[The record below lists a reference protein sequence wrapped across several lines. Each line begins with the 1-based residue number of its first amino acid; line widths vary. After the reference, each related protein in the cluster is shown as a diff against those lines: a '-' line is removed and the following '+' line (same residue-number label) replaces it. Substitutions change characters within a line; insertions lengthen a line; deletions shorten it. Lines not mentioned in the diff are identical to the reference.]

1 MIDGLEDRHTIN
13 GFLRLMKSL
22 SFKFSHFVLFLS
34 CSITFISCDP
44 DLEEVNRIASIQ
56 AEEPV
61 DISKNVKVIFSDS
74 ARVKAEL
81 TAPEMRSYQMVE
93 NPYYEFPSG
102 IKIVFFDSDGNYQ
115 QEITS
120 DYAIR
125 KEKEELVEFRNNV
138 QILRADGFLI
148 KTEELIH
155 NENLNTFYNN
165 SLITGTSKDG
175 KNSFQG
181 SSFSA
186 NGDFTDIIIQNTIG
200 TAIIP
205 EDRSM
210 NN

>member
-1 MIDGLEDRHTIN
+1 MNRHY
-13 GFLRLMKSL
+13 
-22 SFKFSHFVLFLS
+22 SHFLFCLFLV
-34 CSITFISCDP
+34 SISTTLTSCDP

-81 TAPEMRSYQMVE
+81 TAPEMRSYQAVE
-93 NPYYEFPSG
+93 NPYYEFPEG
-102 IKIVFFDSDGNYQ
+102 IKIVFFDGSGNYQ
-115 QEITS
+115 QEITA

-125 KEKEELVEFRNNV
+125 KELEEIVEFRNNV
-138 QILRADGFLI
+138 QILRADGFVI
-148 KTEELIH
+148 RTEELFH
-155 NENLNTFYNN
+155 NEKLNTFYNN
-165 SLITGTSKDG
+165 ALITGNSKDG
-175 KNSFQG
+175 RNSFQG
-181 SSFSA
+181 SSFSS

-205 EDRSM
+205 EDRGL